1 MMNPEKQ
8 ARLQA
13 CLQELA
19 SILYEETN
27 PAELTNLESIEKTV
41 RTQMLEQVSPKIALF
56 LSNRQQESK
65 LESPER

>member
-1 MMNPEKQ
+1 MTQEKQ

-27 PAELTNLESIEKTV
+27 PAQLNNLESIEKTV
-41 RTQMLEQVSPKIALF
+41 RCL
-56 LSNRQQESK
+56 R
-65 LESPER
+65 R

>member
-1 MMNPEKQ
+1 MTQEKQ

-27 PAELTNLESIEKTV
+27 PAQLNNLESIEKTV
-41 RTQMLEQVSPKIALF
+41 RSQILEQVSPQIALF
-56 LSNRQQESK
+56 LSSRQPESTQER
-65 LESPER
+65 PEK